1 MENLLI
7 ILAVLVIALF
17 VILPLVEK
25 TAKPIDPNDEEQQAQ
40 LMKKH
45 NIIRFLMM
53 FMALAVAIKYFFM

>member
-25 TAKPIDPNDEEQQAQ
+25 TSKPIDPNDEEQQAQ

-53 FMALAVAIKYFFM
+53 FMALAVAIKYFFI